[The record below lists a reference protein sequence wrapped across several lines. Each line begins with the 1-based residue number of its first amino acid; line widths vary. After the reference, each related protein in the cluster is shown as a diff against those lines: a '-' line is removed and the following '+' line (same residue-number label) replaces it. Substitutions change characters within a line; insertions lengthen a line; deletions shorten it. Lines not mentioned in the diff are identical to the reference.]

1 MFKNKLTKIIGL
13 ITLIT
18 IVILTTE
25 YMGANEN
32 NEEEQVRF
40 DLYMEELAISELQS
54 SPVDAT
60 FTVGDLEKLGLEDL
74 LYEIDDA
81 SAKGFMKQIDSAK
94 KVLKDLKGFNYK
106 GLTKEQKLTYD
117 IVKFQNELIVEGED
131 FLYNTNGL
139 QPMSGIQ
146 LEVPLAFMQVE
157 LESEGE
163 VDAYLER
170 LKKVPTLFQ
179 QVIEIEKEKAARNLM
194 MPEYLYDD
202 TLEQIDKITNTPEEY
217 MLYLSFCERLDSLNL
232 DASNKEEYKQKCL
245 EIITN
250 VIFPAYENLEKEI
263 KEIKKLSTV
272 EAGIS
277 EWDNGEDYYEYL
289 IKTKTS
295 YDMDVDQLREWA
307 EDELSKGQQAVLTVA
322 MERPELFETEDLYG
336 LFPAIESKDEIY
348 NIVNQIQ
355 EDLFLDYNVEIAKEH
370 VIPDYLEDY
379 LPAGFYFPISIDKE
393 DYGNMYLSQD
403 TYNNPGLDG
412 FQLYLHE
419 NIPGHHMYFS
429 VLYDKDIPMIR
440 KIYDWLPYEE
450 GWATYMQDLIYEY
463 SGLDEDTEEFFK
475 GNSQFANAYY
485 ILLDIGVHIDGWSRE
500 EAINRMTALGI
511 PEEDVVESIDRI
523 ITNPGEII
531 HYMYGGYKMQGY
543 LSKCKDELGE
553 KFNIKDFHDL
563 ILENGGVPFVLMD
576 KVVNEY
582 IKENK

>member
-163 VDAYLER
+163 VEAYLER

-250 VIFPAYENLEKEI
+250 VIFPAYEKLEKEI

>member
-1 MFKNKLTKIIGL
+1 MLNNKLTRLIIL
-13 ITLIT
+13 STLIAT
-18 IVILTTE
+18 LMITACT
-25 YMGANEN
+25 GTNEN
-32 NEEEQVRF
+32 SEEEQARF

-60 FTVGDLEKLGLEDL
+60 FTVGDLEKYGLEGL

-81 SAKGFMKQIDSAK
+81 SAEGFIQQIDSAK
-94 KVLKDLKGFNYK
+94 KVLKDLKRFNYK

-157 LESEGE
+157 LESEDE

-179 QVIEIEKEKAARNLM
+179 QVIEIEKEKAARELM

-202 TLEQIDKITNTPEEY
+202 TLEQIDKMTTTPEEY
-217 MLYLSFCERLDSLNL
+217 MLYLSFCERIDLLNL
-232 DASNKEEYKQKCL
+232 DASNKEDYKQKCL
-245 EIITN
+245 EVIKN
-250 VIFPAYENLEKEI
+250 EIFPAYENLEKEI

-295 YDMDVDQLREWA
+295 YDMDVEELRAWA

-355 EDLFLDYNVEIAKEH
+355 QDLFLDYNVEIAKEH

-576 KVVNEY
+576 KVVDEY